1 LIAAAAAA
9 VVSIGIFIVA
19 LSKSG
24 VASATGGVLAT
35 TQATVAVMRDASL
48 DDAARAR
55 AVQRSSVKLLRDVA
69 SIFLR
74 GGLSLVASLA
84 PIWLL
89 DATGLVP
96 ARAVF
101 EFLSRV
107 DVMAASTILMV
118 VGYLA
123 WTRVW
128 RAN

>member
-1 LIAAAAAA
+1 MIAAAAAA

-19 LSKSG
+19 LSISG

-35 TQATVAVMRDASL
+35 TQATVAAMRDASL
-48 DDAARAR
+48 DDAARER
-55 AVQRSSVKLLRDVA
+55 AVQRSAVKLIRDFA
-69 SIFLR
+69 SIVLR
-74 GGLSLVASLA
+74 GGLSLVASLV

-89 DATGLVP
+89 DAAGLVP
-96 ARAVF
+96 AGAVF
-101 EFLSRV
+101 EFLSRP
-107 DVMAASTILMV
+107 DVLAASTILMV

>member
-19 LSKSG
+19 LSISG

-35 TQATVAVMRDASL
+35 TQATVAAMRDASL
-48 DDAARAR
+48 DDAARER
-55 AVQRSSVKLLRDVA
+55 AVQRSAVKLIRDFA
-69 SIFLR
+69 SIVLR
-74 GGLSLVASLA
+74 GGLSLVASLV

-89 DATGLVP
+89 DAAGLVP

-101 EFLSRV
+101 EFLSRP
-107 DVMAASTILMV
+107 DVLAASTILMV

>member
-1 LIAAAAAA
+1 MIAAAAAA

-19 LSKSG
+19 LSISG

-35 TQATVAVMRDASL
+35 TQATVAAMRDASL
-48 DDAARAR
+48 DDAARER
-55 AVQRSSVKLLRDVA
+55 AVQRSAVKLIRDFA
-69 SIFLR
+69 SIVLR
-74 GGLSLVASLA
+74 GGLSLVASLV

-89 DATGLVP
+89 DAAGLVP

-101 EFLSRV
+101 EFLSRP
-107 DVMAASTILMV
+107 DVLAASTILMV